1 MMEHSEIYFD
11 NSATTCCTKQVADLV
26 MACMLEDYGNPSSRH
41 MKGVESEKRVK
52 TAREQIAAA
61 LHASE
66 KEIYFTSGGTESDNW
81 AIWGSV
87 TAQHRRGNHL
97 ITTSVEHPA
106 ILEPMKELERQG
118 YRVTYLPTD
127 EYGRIRIDDLE
138 KALDDE
144 TIFVSIMSVN
154 NELGTIQPVEECAKL
169 VKAFDERILFH
180 TDAVQAFGKIPMNT
194 RTGKVDMISVS
205 GHKIHAP
212 KGTGFLYI
220 RDGVRINP
228 FMRGGGQQKGMRSGT
243 DNVPG
248 LAGLGQAAMDI
259 CRDIE
264 KQGAYL
270 ASLRDRLRD
279 GLNSMEDVRINTP
292 AEGAAPHILNASF
305 AGVRSEVLLHALE
318 DKGIYISAGSAC
330 LSNKKQAVSHVLK
343 AVGMNARNAESAVRF
358 SFGTMNTPG
367 EVDICLKALNELV
380 PMLRRYTRH

>member
-1 MMEHSEIYFD
+1 MEQSEIYFD

-26 MACMLEDYGNPSSRH
+26 MECMLEDYGNPSSRH
-41 MKGVESEKRVK
+41 MKGVEAEKRVK

-66 KEIYFTSGGTESDNW
+66 KEIYYTSGGTESDNW

-118 YRVTYLPTD
+118 YRVTYLPVD
-127 EYGRIRIDDLE
+127 EYGRIRPEDLE

-144 TIFVSIMSVN
+144 TIFVSVMSVN
-154 NELGTIQPVEECAKL
+154 NELGTIQPVEESARL

-180 TDAVQAFGKIPMNT
+180 TDAVQAFGKIPMST
-194 RTGKVDMISVS
+194 RGSRVDMISVS

-212 KGTGFLYI
+212 KGTGFLYV

-248 LAGLGQAAMDI
+248 IAGLGQASADI

-279 GLNSMEDVRINTP
+279 GLSSMEDVRINTP
-292 AEGAAPHILNASF
+292 TEGAAPHILNASF
-305 AGVRSEVLLHALE
+305 SGVRSEVLLHALE
-318 DKGIYISAGSAC
+318 DRGIYVSAGSAC
-330 LSNKKQAVSHVLK
+330 LSNKKQAVSHVLR
-343 AVGMNARNAESAVRF
+343 AVGMSARHAESAVRF
-358 SFGTMNTPG
+358 SFGTMNTPE
-367 EVDICLKALNELV
+367 EVDICLEALEQIV